1 MTKFLKL
8 TAAAV
13 LASLLAGSAM
23 AQVRINPYTGAPKVV
38 PKILLIKP
46 SQALRIAM
54 KAVPNGKALNLVKQG
69 NFYRVRMK
77 EANQVRILVIDGTSG
92 VIQ

>member
-8 TAAAV
+8 TSVAL
-13 LASLLAGSAM
+13 LASLLAGTAM
-23 AQVRINPYTGAPKVV
+23 AQVRIQPYTGAPKVV

-54 KAVPNGKALNLVKQG
+54 KAVPNGKALNLVKDG
-69 NFYRVRMK
+69 NFYRVRVK
-77 EANQVRILVIDGTSG
+77 DANKVRILVIDGTNG